1 MQLELEPPS
10 GWAASTTTVRATG
23 TCDDGVGCNLNFFFA
38 ATGIYDCDASFKA
51 TAAAAAAAE
60 YIDIDI
66 DTNDDGITDIVVVDV
81 GVAAD
86 SRINRGCDD

>member
-10 GWAASTTTVRATG
+10 GWAASTTTIRATG
-23 TCDDGVGCNLNFFFA
+23 TCDDGVGGNLNFFFA

-51 TAAAAAAAE
+51 TAAAE

-66 DTNDDGITDIVVVDV
+66 DTNDDGITDIVGVDAV

-86 SRINRGCDD
+86 SRINRECVD